1 MRSNYTVLQSL
12 QLKVLSESQLEELH
26 SAALEILRRT
36 GVEVLAGEAREL
48 LRAAGAKIDGSRVRI
63 PPGLVEWAIRVAP
76 SQVVICNRDA
86 SPAMYLERRRSYYGT
101 GSDTPKVIDPYTGER
116 RVPKKADV
124 AGVAKVCDYLSNIDF
139 VMCMG
144 IARDVTESISDLHH
158 FEAMVNNTKK
168 PIVFTAWDLE
178 NLKDIVEMAEAV
190 AGGPEALRYNPFIVL
205 YLEPIS
211 PLQLALEATE
221 KLLYIASK
229 GLPTVWTPGQ
239 VSGATSP
246 VTIAGALAQ
255 GNAEALSGLVIAQLK
270 REGTPVI
277 YGGCALLMDMATT
290 SPSYAAPEFM
300 LSVAAWAELAHHY
313 GLPVWGYAGCSD
325 SKVFDGQAAL
335 EAAMN
340 TLVATLSG
348 QNLVHDVGY
357 IESGITGS
365 FEQLVTSNE
374 VIGMAKRI
382 TKGIEITEQTLALDV
397 IDAVGPGGHFL
408 AQDHTLLHFR
418 ENWFPKLMDRNNY
431 ETWVEK
437 GKKTLGQRANERV
450 REILETHAPEPLP
463 EEVRGKLEA
472 IIERAEKRAGEGATG
487 SLE

>member
-1 MRSNYTVLQSL
+1 MRSNYTVQQPLQFR
-12 QLKVLSESQLEELH
+12 VLSESQLEELH

-63 PPGLVEWAIRVAP
+63 PPGLAEWAIRAAP
-76 SQVVICNRDA
+76 SQVVICSRDA

-116 RVPKKADV
+116 RAPKKADV

-144 IARDVTESISDLHH
+144 IAHDVTESISDLHH

-190 AGGPEALRYNPFIVL
+190 AGGPEALRYNTFIVL

-255 GNAEALSGLVIAQLK
+255 GNAEALTGLVIAQLK

-300 LSVAAWAELAHHY
+300 LSVAAWAELAHYY

-397 IDAVGPGGHFL
+397 IDTVGPGGHFL
-408 AQDHTLLHFR
+408 AQAHTLLHFR
-418 ENWFPKLMDRNNY
+418 KNWFPKLMDRNNY

-437 GKKTLGQRANERV
+437 GKKTLGQRANETV

-463 EEVRGKLEA
+463 EEVKGKLEA
-472 IIERAEKRAGEGATG
+472 IIERAEKRVSAEVM
-487 SLE
+487 